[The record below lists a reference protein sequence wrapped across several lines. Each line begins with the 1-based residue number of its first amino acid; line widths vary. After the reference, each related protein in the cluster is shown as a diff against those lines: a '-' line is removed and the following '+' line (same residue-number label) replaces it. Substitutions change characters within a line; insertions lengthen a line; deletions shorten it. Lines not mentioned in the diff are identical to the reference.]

1 MIHDIFKIPIYEVDL
16 DLDTE
21 KLYVLCNQ
29 HKTNSPSRIRTNV
42 GGYQSDN
49 LDLTFAKV
57 DSVLGPLLKEIQ
69 IHSSNFAKEFVDNH
83 QQSLSNI
90 WMNINSFGDYNR
102 CHNHPDST
110 ISGVYYVKTPR
121 CCGNIVF
128 EHPAKDVF
136 SYYFYR
142 HYNQHPKEF
151 NEYNSMFW
159 SKPAVENILY
169 LFPSWLNH
177 FVEPNLNKT
186 EERISISF
194 NTL

>member
-1 MIHDIFKIPIYEVDL
+1 MIHDIFKIPVYEVDL

-128 EHPAKDVF
+128 EHPAISVF
-136 SYYFYR
+136 NYYFKDAISREKY
-142 HYNQHPKEF
+142 
-151 NEYNSMFW
+151 NEYNAQAW
-159 SKPAVENILY
+159 WKPAVENRLY
-169 LFPSWLNH
+169 LFPSWLLH
-177 FVEPNLNKT
+177 KVQPNLNPKK
-186 EERISISF
+186 ERISISF
-194 NTL
+194 NLM